1 MKSIMHD
8 KNSGTCYLCMRL
20 HSDYSVK
27 PVRQEHH
34 AVFGTANRRLS
45 EKYGLKVYLC
55 LKHHEDGKEAVHKN
69 AETALL
75 IKKEAQRAFEDRWPE
90 LDFRKIFGRN
100 YMEAGERGE
109 KQRAAGGE
117 EGLVFLSDGLNS
129 LEWEGGKGRVRK

>member
-20 HSDYSVK
+20 HSDYSAK

-55 LKHHEDGKEAVHKN
+55 LNHHEEGKEAVHKN
-69 AETALL
+69 AETAL
-75 IKKEAQRAFEDRWPE
+75 IVKKAAQKAFEDRWPE

-100 YMEAGERGE
+100 YIVDEDRKEE
-109 KQRAAGGE
+109 QRAAGGR
-117 EGLVFLSDGLNS
+117 EGMKFIDGVND
-129 LEWEGGKGRVRK
+129 LEWEGGKD

>member
-20 HSDYSVK
+20 RSDYSAK

-55 LKHHEDGKEAVHKN
+55 LNHHEEGKEAVHKN
-69 AETALL
+69 AETAL
-75 IKKEAQRAFEDRWPE
+75 IVKKAAQKAFEDRWPE

-100 YMEAGERGE
+100 YVVDEDRKEE
-109 KQRAAGGE
+109 QRAAGGR
-117 EGLVFLSDGLNS
+117 EGMEFIDGVND
-129 LEWEGGKGRVRK
+129 LEWEGGKD